1 MEEKGIKTA
10 EQAYKQ
16 AMKVNKAQSEP
27 RNHAPKYKQRQ
38 LASREMTPKWLLE
51 AKDQDD
57 HPATANNEP
66 EEDEKLKADRE
77 AFLKHLKQ
85 QWKEE

>member
-10 EQAYKQ
+10 EQAYQQ

-66 EEDEKLKADRE
+66 EEDEKLKVIE
-77 AFLKHLKQ
+77 KPFLNI
-85 QWKEE
+85 